1 MGAPSIAIQS
11 RHFKAC
17 GEPFPSKL
25 RAGAEKL
32 AAGGRREVA
41 RAGSRRYMLRG
52 AGTSCAGEDLDMR
65 TEIENAVSEIKQG
78 ITLLRRH
85 L

>member
-1 MGAPSIAIQS
+1 MWRTFPVEAS
-11 RHFKAC
+11 
-17 GEPFPSKL
+17 GE
-25 RAGAEKL
+25 AEKL
-32 AAGGRREVA
+32 AAWRRREVA
-41 RAGSRRYMLRG
+41 RARRRRYMLRG
-52 AGTSCAGEDLDMR
+52 AGASCAGEDLDMR

>member
-1 MGAPSIAIQS
+1 LRRPVTAVTSSAEHGAS
-11 RHFKAC
+11 RAA
-17 GEPFPSKL
+17 ED
-25 RAGAEKL
+25 AG
-32 AAGGRREVA
+32 
-41 RAGSRRYMLRG
+41 
-52 AGTSCAGEDLDMR
+52 MR

>member
-1 MGAPSIAIQS
+1 MQPRNAARRAPLGI
-11 RHFKAC
+11 
-17 GEPFPSKL
+17 P
-25 RAGAEKL
+25 
-32 AAGGRREVA
+32 
-41 RAGSRRYMLRG
+41 
-52 AGTSCAGEDLDMR
+52 DMR

>member
-1 MGAPSIAIQS
+1 MLL
-11 RHFKAC
+11 
-17 GEPFPSKL
+17 E
-25 RAGAEKL
+25 AGA
-32 AAGGRREVA
+32 
-41 RAGSRRYMLRG
+41 
-52 AGTSCAGEDLDMR
+52 SCAGEDLDMR